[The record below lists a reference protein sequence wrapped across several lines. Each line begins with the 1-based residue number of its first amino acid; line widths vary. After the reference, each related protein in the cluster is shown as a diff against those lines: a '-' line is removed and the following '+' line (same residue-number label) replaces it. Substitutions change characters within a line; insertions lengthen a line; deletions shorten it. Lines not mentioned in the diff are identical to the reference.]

1 MERAGRTQS
10 SARRRRSEVGGAIAQ
25 LPWRQLR
32 NPYAPA
38 ALLSADQVEA
48 IHDASLQ
55 ILEEIGVNVLLP
67 EAREIYRQAGA
78 DLDPNSTRVRFD
90 RALIETSVAKAPS
103 RFTLHARNSDRN
115 LIFGENYAN
124 FATVAGAPNVSDLDG
139 GRR

>member
-10 SARRRRSEVGGAIAQ
+10 SARRRRAEATGAVAQ

-38 ALLSADQVEA
+38 TLLSADQIEA
-48 IHDASLQ
+48 IHNASLQ
-55 ILEEIGVNVLLP
+55 VLEEIGVNVLLP

-90 RALIETSVAKAPS
+90 RALIEASVAKAPPL
-103 RFTLHARNSDRN
+103 FTLHARNPARN
-115 LIFGENYAN
+115 LTFGDNYAN
-124 FATVAGAPNVSDLDG
+124 FATVAGAPNLSDL
-139 GRR
+139 